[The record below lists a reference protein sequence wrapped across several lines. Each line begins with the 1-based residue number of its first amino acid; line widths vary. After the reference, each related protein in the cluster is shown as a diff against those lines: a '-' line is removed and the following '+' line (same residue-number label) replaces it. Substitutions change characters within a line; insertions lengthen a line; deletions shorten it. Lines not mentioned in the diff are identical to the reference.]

1 MDHSIATRG
10 VVVPRRRSDEKVF
23 STILRW
29 LRDAWRRWQR
39 LRDREVVRNSLA
51 GLSDAT
57 LRDLG
62 LTRGELGSV
71 AEEMV
76 RQARPERRQISVS
89 RRSPLP

>member
-10 VVVPRRRSDEKVF
+10 VVVQRRRGDENFF
-23 STILRW
+23 SAILRR
-29 LRDAWRRWQR
+29 LRDAWQRWQR
-39 LRDREVVRNSLA
+39 LRDREAVRSSLA

-62 LTRGELGSV
+62 MTRAELGSV

-76 RQARPERRQISVS
+76 RRARPERRHVSVS